1 MSRSGRAPPA
11 SRSAVRS
18 ARRSSTL
25 SVPSADGSAAA
36 STRTVMAPVDALYAA
51 AVSSASRVL
60 PAPGTPVSSTP
71 EVDGSV
77 SSADSAAI
85 SPSRPTMSAGN
96 AVGGR
101 GADGRVFVTG
111 EGAGIVKDG
120 SGRWTQAGGDSQT
133 VQLR

>member
-1 MSRSGRAPPA
+1 MA
-11 SRSAVRS
+11 SAAV
-18 ARRSSTL
+18 
-25 SVPSADGSAAA
+25 SAAA
-36 STRTVMAPVDALYAA
+36 STRTVVAPVDALYAA
-51 AVSSASRVL
+51 AVSAASRVL

-71 EVDGSV
+71 GVDGSV
-77 SSADSAAI
+77 SSADSAAT

-101 GADGRVFVTG
+101 GAGGPAFFTG

-120 SGRWTQAGGDSQT
+120 SGRWTQAGGDSQA